1 MPRKP
6 DVREFPQREGHVTNL
21 PGWVQN
27 TSDAGAISEFM
38 ESGVQL
44 TGEEKTYLEQRMV
57 MSALVESRKESVQ
70 QEIGAGGAGKTRP
83 AVMREGDKVWVDV
96 HQNAT
101 QTTNN
106 GCWSV
111 AMEAML
117 QSRGVEMT
125 QQEIRAYR
133 PFSREEA
140 QNLDPQVS
148 LELNTDHMMSPMDR
162 ADLFVESVPNVM
174 VREQTFESYSF
185 GDKNEK
191 RPFTK
196 EQYLQDVSEYVK
208 AQIRDSIEGQHTPVA
223 LMSGSHFRTIT
234 GIEGDTVFYKEPN
247 GNPNDP
253 DREYSMTIQQLLAP
267 GLTMDA
273 ARGVTLV
280 RLQDLWLS
288 PDGKSLECPPG
299 HSFQLDGDGN
309 VSVNETDVQQKF
321 DLGHD
326 PRRIKGVESVN
337 HIPVGNRGAA
347 MTESVYIP
355 KQVNM
360 EAIRRLIP
368 VRKPVSMN
376 GQTMR
381 PAPEGETAVAQPVR
395 GTASEREAALR
406 EAQSMRENYNSLKNE
421 QERLDFFVACW
432 ATAAAGGMTKEM
444 GQEHDRLFRE
454 YISPRNPDGSLNEK
468 LAQERMLGIYSA
480 RHEAHLQ
487 AERVRQQVMQTTGE
501 TVPVRPAGAY
511 AGYVEEVRLA
521 RFMDQVAGAAEKGAY
536 RNISLSELEKKVAGL
551 MAEAETPGA
560 QPAKHTRT
568 AVRGRQNSSQMD
580 PPSMGGMIQKH

>member
-6 DVREFPQREGHVTNL
+6 EVREFQQREGHVTNL
-21 PGWVQN
+21 PDWVQN
-27 TSDAGAISEFM
+27 TSDAGAITEFM
-38 ESGVQL
+38 GSGVQL
-44 TGEEKTYLEQRMV
+44 TEEEKAYLEQRMV
-57 MSALVESRKESVQ
+57 MSALLESKKASVK

-208 AQIRDSIEGQHTPVA
+208 AQIRDSIEGQHAPVA

-355 KQVNM
+355 KQLDLQ
-360 EAIRRLIP
+360 AISRLIP
-368 VRKPVSMN
+368 VREPVSM
-376 GQTMR
+376 
-381 PAPEGETAVAQPVR
+381 
-395 GTASEREAALR
+395 
-406 EAQSMRENYNSLKNE
+406 EAQSMRDNYNSLKNE

-432 ATAAAGGMTKEM
+432 ATAAA
-444 GQEHDRLFRE
+444 
-454 YISPRNPDGSLNEK
+454 
-468 LAQERMLGIYSA
+468 
-480 RHEAHLQ
+480 
-487 AERVRQQVMQTTGE
+487 
-501 TVPVRPAGAY
+501 
-511 AGYVEEVRLA
+511 
-521 RFMDQVAGAAEKGAY
+521 
-536 RNISLSELEKKVAGL
+536 
-551 MAEAETPGA
+551 
-560 QPAKHTRT
+560 
-568 AVRGRQNSSQMD
+568 
-580 PPSMGGMIQKH
+580 